1 MCCGDFINYR
11 CFCQVLFQRD
21 VRSTRCGIWS
31 ITITQFYAIFYN
43 KREVPKRTLKN
54 LEFKANCESLDVLR
68 ERLANLQA
76 EHHRTMKQLDTYFNV
91 PQGRLKLREIN
102 TDEAQLIYYER
113 SDLAESRYSN
123 YQVCSISE
131 PMAFNQ
137 IATMAWGVKGVVEKQ
152 RELWMFGD
160 TRIHLDEVRN
170 LGQFVELETVIRE
183 QTEEEA
189 QAEHQLVKDAL
200 GIKEEDLV
208 SVSYNDL
215 I

>member
-1 MCCGDFINYR
+1 
-11 CFCQVLFQRD
+11 
-21 VRSTRCGIWS
+21 
-31 ITITQFYAIFYN
+31 
-43 KREVPKRTLKN
+43 
-54 LEFKANCESLDVLR
+54 
-68 ERLANLQA
+68 
-76 EHHRTMKQLDTYFNV
+76 MKQLDTYFNV

-102 TDEAQLIYYER
+102 TDEAELIYYER

-123 YQVCSISE
+123 YQICDIPE
-131 PMAFNQ
+131 PVAFKG

-160 TRIHLDEVRN
+160 TRIHLDEVKD

-183 QTEEEA
+183 QTETEA
-189 QAEHQLVKDAL
+189 QAEHQLVKNAL

-208 SVSYNDL
+208 SVSYSDL